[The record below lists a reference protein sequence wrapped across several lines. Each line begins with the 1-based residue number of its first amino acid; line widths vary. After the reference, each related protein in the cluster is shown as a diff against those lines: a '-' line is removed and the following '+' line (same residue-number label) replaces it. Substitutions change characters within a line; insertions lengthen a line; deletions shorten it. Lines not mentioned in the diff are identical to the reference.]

1 MVVKILCN
9 FRFLFYLGYST
20 LFDIEIKLN
29 KMPFPGNYEL
39 DFKTAK
45 KNKILES
52 LIIQVSLTYVLHFI
66 YIYRFR
72 CNTL

>member
-29 KMPFPGNYEL
+29 KTPFPGNCEL

-45 KNKILES
+45 KKKNIGKS
-52 LIIQVSLTYVLHFI
+52 Y
-66 YIYRFR
+66 
-72 CNTL
+72 NTSVFDLCFTFYLYLQI